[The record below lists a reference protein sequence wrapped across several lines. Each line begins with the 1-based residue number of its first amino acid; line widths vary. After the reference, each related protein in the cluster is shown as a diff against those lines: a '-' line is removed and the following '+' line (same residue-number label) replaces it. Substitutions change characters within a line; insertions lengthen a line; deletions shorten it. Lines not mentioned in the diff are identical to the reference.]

1 MRDDDAIRWDARE
14 AAMIESHRFRF
25 GDLLVEHPAKR
36 LERIVRNR
44 FDVSLDAGVVE
55 KDVHPAATSCS
66 RLTSA
71 TTDSASAEAG
81 SVPMA
86 RASPASSRSTATMR
100 APRSAKSWM
109 VAVPIS
115 PAAPVTRATFPFSTR
130 SVMSCQSSPRLE
142 QGDTTR
148 QGTMLVTR
156 TTFRARTGEQLQCH
170 VPPPC
175 ASFALEAE
183 RSSASVDFEAIRI
196 AWIGDPVVSHAG
208 TFADCEK
215 EQVPRRMSF
224 RGASSL
230 GGRLSCHFVEGS
242 SPHVRRRGAG
252 VCKANG
258 IAILRAERTGAREL
272 QMVWIRRT
280 V

>member
-55 KDVHPAATSCS
+55 KDVHAAATSCS

-130 SVMSCQSSPRLE
+130 SVMSCQSSPMAGAGRHDPPRHYAGHPDHLSCAN
-142 QGDTTR
+142 GRATSVPR
-148 QGTMLVTR
+148 SSPALRFV
-156 TTFRARTGEQLQCH
+156 RARG
-170 VPPPC
+170 
-175 ASFALEAE
+175 
-183 RSSASVDFEAIRI
+183 
-196 AWIGDPVVSHAG
+196 G
-208 TFADCEK
+208 TLVGFC
-215 EQVPRRMSF
+215 
-224 RGASSL
+224 
-230 GGRLSCHFVEGS
+230 
-242 SPHVRRRGAG
+242 
-252 VCKANG
+252 
-258 IAILRAERTGAREL
+258 
-272 QMVWIRRT
+272 
-280 V
+280 